1 MRIHQP
7 AAIILALLPS
17 AAFAQVSAYEPNPG
31 KSGID
36 LGALADP
43 AAHSFW
49 SGGHRH
55 RWLKSAIKMMM
66 GMGTP
71 SIKSKIERI

>member
-1 MRIHQP
+1 MTRNLGR
-7 AAIILALLPS
+7 ATRRNGRAGIL
-17 AAFAQVSAYEPNPG
+17 PNRHI
-31 KSGID
+31 KEKT
-36 LGALADP
+36 LADP